1 MANLAAGVMNYL
13 HFYAGD
19 QTVMR
24 VCSEGFIIFSS
35 KKSVLIFFLAPLAIS
50 AL

>member
-35 KKSVLIFFLAPLAIS
+35 KKSVLIFF
-50 AL
+50 